1 MILGYFFLIKKILG
15 MQIPEVNKYQDCTYH
30 QIETTFAI
38 SNKIVHCQKIA
49 KTAVCTFNWEAQP
62 IYKTSNEES
71 EGSMVGVTI

>member
-1 MILGYFFLIKKILG
+1 
-15 MQIPEVNKYQDCTYH
+15 MQIPEVNKHQDCTYH

-38 SNKIVHCQKIA
+38 SNKIGHCQMIVQ
-49 KTAVCTFNWEAQP
+49 TTVELEARS